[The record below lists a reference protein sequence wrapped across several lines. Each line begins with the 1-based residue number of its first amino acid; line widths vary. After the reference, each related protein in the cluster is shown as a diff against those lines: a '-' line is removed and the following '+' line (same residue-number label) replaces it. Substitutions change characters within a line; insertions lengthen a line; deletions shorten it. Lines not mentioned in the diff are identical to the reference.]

1 MHFLLHGATNWNST
15 NFGDFL
21 YAYEIYHYLKRDTT
35 NQVGFYDP
43 SDYFIK
49 YLDED
54 VPALDNVGFQEADYL
69 IYIPGGY
76 FGEGHNARFRDTLI
90 QYIRF
95 MPFGLKAV
103 RLKKKLLTI
112 GVGAGP
118 IDRWF
123 MKSAVKKICKNSIA
137 VTTRDIESQKALQ
150 DIGVNNIP
158 EYSDMML
165 AYDLKCIAKDTEQIQ
180 YIKSFV
186 GESKLLLVH
195 YNHSLEALKK
205 FAAVIKSFVDKHKDY
220 KVVVA
225 ADSILPYENDYFDK
239 FNALCGSE
247 VYHFIYDNPFEMVK
261 LIDVSDTILTCKL
274 HVGVVGCMFGK
285 AVVCAAEHPEKTIR
299 FYELIESP
307 QNCMSLYDSTAD
319 QINEKLNCLCEIPLR
334 IPKTETEKAMKH
346 WQAMQHI
353 LEKNY
358 EK

>member
-1 MHFLLHGATNWNST
+1 MQYLLHGATNWNST

-21 YAYEIYHYLKRDTT
+21 YAYEIYRYLKQNDK
-35 NQVGFYDP
+35 NKVDFYDP
-43 SDYFIK
+43 SDYFKK
-49 YLDED
+49 YLNERNT
-54 VPALDNVGFQEADYL
+54 LDNVTFNEADYL
-69 IYIPGGY
+69 VYIPGGY
-76 FGEGHNARFRDTLI
+76 FGEGHNARFRDTAV

-103 RLKKKLLTI
+103 RSKKKLLTI

-150 DIGVNNIP
+150 DIGVNNVP

-165 AYDLKCIAKDTEQIQ
+165 AYDLKSIAKETEQIQ
-180 YIKSFV
+180 RIKSFA
-186 GESKLLLVH
+186 GDSKLLLVH
-195 YNHSLEALKK
+195 YNHSSEALEK
-205 FAAVIKSFVDKHKDY
+205 FAGVIKSFVNEHRDY
-220 KVVVA
+220 KVIVS
-225 ADSILPYENDYFDK
+225 ADSILPYENDYFEK
-239 FNALCGSE
+239 FNALCGCE
-247 VYHFIYDNPFEMVK
+247 VFHFIYDDPFEMLK
-261 LIDVSDTILTCKL
+261 LIEASDVILTCKL

-299 FYELIESP
+299 FYDLIKSP
-307 QNCMSLYDSTAD
+307 QNCLSLYDSSAD
-319 QINEKLNCLCEIPLR
+319 QINEKLTCLYDTPLS

-346 WQAMQHI
+346 WETMQRT